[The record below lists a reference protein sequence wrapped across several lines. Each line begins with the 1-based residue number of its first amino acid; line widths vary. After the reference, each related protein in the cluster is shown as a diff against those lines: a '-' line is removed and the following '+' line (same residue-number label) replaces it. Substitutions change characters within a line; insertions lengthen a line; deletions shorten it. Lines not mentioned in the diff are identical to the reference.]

1 MRPEDA
7 GGWLERPN
15 ELLDGL
21 KPVEAIERGEIDRVW
36 AIIYDVKSGMPT

>member
-21 KPVEAIERGEIDRVW
+21 KPVEAIERSEIDRV
-36 AIIYDVKSGMPT
+36 